1 MQGKINKSAVENLQ
15 PGELLADV
23 EVKGF
28 VARCLP
34 SGTVSYG
41 YRYRNAKGE
50 QKWLPLGTGQVTAE
64 QARKAAK
71 MGQGKGRSTSTGPIR
86 RSPPA
91 LTKSMDRARRR
102 CACWPR
108 CAPRSTN

>member
-1 MQGKINKSAVENLQ
+1 MKSAPSVCTNRRERPTKQGKINKSAVENLQ

-28 VARCLP
+28 AARCLP

-50 QKWLPLGTGQVTAE
+50 QKWLPLGTHGQVTAE

-71 MGQGKGRSTSTGPIR
+71 MGRARGDRPAPGRSG
-86 RSPPA
+86 
-91 LTKSMDRARRR
+91 ARRQL
-102 CACWPR
+102 
-108 CAPRSTN
+108 

>member
-34 SGTVSYG
+34 CGTVSYG

-50 QKWLPLGTGQVTAE
+50 QNWLPLGTHGQVTAE
-64 QARKAAK
+64 QAAK
-71 MGQGKGRSTSTGPIR
+71 LPRWGRARGDRPAPGRSG
-86 RSPPA
+86 
-91 LTKSMDRARRR
+91 ARRQL
-102 CACWPR
+102 
-108 CAPRSTN
+108 